1 MRPVLRPHEHAP
13 SPDPMSEVVVVKRRA
28 GAGCIVLLFLILG
41 TIALLITIRA
51 MGYVTPLYIS
61 SADMAP
67 TVSTGDHV
75 LVETFT
81 YKSHPP
87 QRGDVVMFRTEK
99 GDALDAGTYVMRI
112 VGMPGDTLRIT
123 DEGVLFINDKPTV
136 MHNGAGKIH
145 YNLLDEAVFLS
156 PKVDTVM
163 VPKDNY
169 FLMGDNSTGSKD
181 SRFWGFL
188 PTHQVMGKVSTCF
201 WPSTRMG
208 MVK

>member
-1 MRPVLRPHEHAP
+1 
-13 SPDPMSEVVVVKRRA
+13 MSEVVVVKRRA
-28 GAGCIVLLFLILG
+28 GAGCVILLFLFLAI
-41 TIALLITIRA
+41 IAAVITVRA
-51 MGYVTPLYIS
+51 MGLVTPLYIS
-61 SADMAP
+61 SADMSP

-81 YKSHPP
+81 YKSQKP
-87 QRGDVVMFRTEK
+87 QRGDVVVFRTGK
-99 GDALDAGTYVMRI
+99 GDALDAGTYVLRI
-112 VGMPGDTLRIT
+112 VGLPGETLRIT
-123 DEGVLFINDKPTV
+123 DEGLFINDKPTV
-136 MHNGAGKIH
+136 MRNGAGKIH
-145 YNLLDEAVFLS
+145 YQLLDEAVFLS

-188 PTHQVMGKVSTCF
+188 PTHQVVGKVSLIF
-201 WPSTRMG
+201 WPSTKLG